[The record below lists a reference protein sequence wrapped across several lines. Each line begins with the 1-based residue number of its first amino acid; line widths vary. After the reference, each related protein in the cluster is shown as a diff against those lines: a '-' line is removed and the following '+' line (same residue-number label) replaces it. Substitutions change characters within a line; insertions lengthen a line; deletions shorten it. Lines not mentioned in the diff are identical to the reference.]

1 MVILF
6 GSSGFIG
13 NSIKKKIKNKILE
26 FNSKNLDLL
35 NLKKIKK
42 KSHKFKNA
50 IIIFAAGIKR
60 TKGDNFNNFKKN
72 MDIFLNLFSFFFKNP
87 PKKIIFLSSV
97 EVYGN
102 YEGKKKISEKT
113 KLSPVTNYSLMKIFQ
128 EKTIK
133 FFSKKIGYD
142 YLILRLP
149 GVFGNEINNEN
160 IISKLVKSQ
169 NKKSKFFLN
178 TSGNEM
184 RDYLYVEDLS
194 RFIKNVLK
202 KKTKAKMLNFVSGNS
217 LSINQIIK
225 IISEKFNRKLFIKKK
240 KILKKKKR
248 T

>member
-1 MVILF
+1 
-6 GSSGFIG
+6 
-13 NSIKKKIKNKILE
+13 
-26 FNSKNLDLL
+26 
-35 NLKKIKK
+35 
-42 KSHKFKNA
+42 
-50 IIIFAAGIKR
+50 
-60 TKGDNFNNFKKN
+60 

-225 IISEKFNRKLFIKKK
+225 IISEKFNRKLFIIKKNYSKKK
-240 KILKKKKR
+240 KEHDLKFDNSLLRKNFKDFRFSDFDRLNLKQIFGND
-248 T
+248 